1 MSLQA
6 IVRHALRVLIGLL
19 LVAAG
24 VSKVLAFSPFAGVLR
39 PLLGVGGAAALCV
52 AALVIAA
59 EMITG
64 TLMVARRRMQ
74 AAASAA
80 FCLFLCFALVLTR
93 AVVGGIDIPCMCF
106 GFIAPRLPLRIEAV
120 LDLLLGLGA
129 LACVRDAVSSRGEEV
144 SPRAGGVIPLVSGIL
159 WGAMLLSWPVG
170 GHGDRAEVPP
180 RGEFFSG
187 ASPQR
192 GDYPAVMLIADF
204 GDFGCQLCLD
214 DFLAFCDSLNGMAS
228 RGVPRVRLVARRDT
242 TRTPA
247 GQARLLE
254 GWASGNGYRFPVEV
268 DTDSLFERTAAQ
280 KTSAILW
287 GKDGRLIDFARF
299 PLGPAR
305 RLELLRALKE

>member
-1 MSLQA
+1 MSLQV

-24 VSKVLAFSPFAGVLR
+24 VSKVFAFAPFVGVLR
-39 PLLGVGGAAALCV
+39 PLLGVSGAAALCV

-59 EMITG
+59 EMMTG
-64 TLMVARRRMQ
+64 ILMLARRSMP
-74 AAASAA
+74 AAAYAS

-93 AVVGGIDIPCMCF
+93 AVVRGIDIPCMCF
-106 GFIAPRLPLRIEAV
+106 GFIVPRLPLRIEAV

-129 LACVRDAVSSRGEEV
+129 LACLRDAVSSPGEGV
-144 SPRAGGVIPLVSGIL
+144 SLRAGRVIPLVCGIL
-159 WGAMLLSWPVG
+159 WGAMVFLWPEAG
-170 GHGDRAEVPP
+170 RGARAGAPP
-180 RGEFFSG
+180 HGEFFSG
-187 ASPQR
+187 ASPLR

-214 DFLAFCDSLNGMAS
+214 DFLAFCDSLNGMAT

-242 TRTPA
+242 TRSPA
-247 GQARLLE
+247 SQARMLA